1 MDDLG
6 YPSQKFITLFNLT
19 DEDLAMIMNMTRL
32 PTGQIYPSQVNSVFT
47 FINNRIK

>member
-19 DEDLAMIMNMTRL
+19 EEDLAMIMNMTRL
-32 PTGQIYPSQVNSVFT
+32 PGGQIYPSQVKSVFT
-47 FINNRIK
+47 FINSKYE